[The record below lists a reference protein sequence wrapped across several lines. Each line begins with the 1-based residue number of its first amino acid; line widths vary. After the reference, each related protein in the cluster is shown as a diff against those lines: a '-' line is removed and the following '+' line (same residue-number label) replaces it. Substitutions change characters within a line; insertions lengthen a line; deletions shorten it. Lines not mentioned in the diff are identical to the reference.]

1 MSKMSKA
8 AASLSEA
15 NSLRL
20 GETTTNF
27 MGGDSYVL
35 NPLTTMKMVTASSI
49 FGEPQ
54 YYRESSMSNDKYHG
68 TKYVIDR
75 FVTSILPSE
84 ITDNATTEEVMIR
97 AIDAAL
103 DYDFAGTLD
112 WAVTL
117 RETYHIRLNPQIIM
131 VRAAIHPKRVEF
143 TTNNPGTFNDT
154 NMKVMQRPDEPMTQ
168 LAIYLYFNKGSKKNL
183 PNILKR
189 TWAKKLSKLKAYSV
203 AKYKTHETGMI
214 NAVRICH
221 ATSKPINELM
231 QTGTVEVAEDEKTWE
246 NMRSAGMSWKEI
258 ISQVNMGHMA
268 MLRNLRG
275 VFSEIDD
282 YNICKEYL
290 DKLKAGVVD
299 GKQLPFRYYSAL
311 KAINSKT
318 NHEGLIIDAL
328 EECMDIAM
336 ENFPKLSGKT
346 VCLSDNSGSAW
357 FGVTS
362 EYGTT
367 VVAEINNLSS
377 VMTAANS
384 DEGYVVSF
392 GDTTKTY
399 AISKR
404 VGILSQANKIS
415 DKRGNDVGL
424 STEGGIW
431 EFFNNAIKN
440 KVWYDNIFIYSD
452 QQAGHGGLYGTLR
465 HRREYNYLGYSCNDG
480 YINVFKLV
488 QDYRK
493 KVNPKVNVFSVQT
506 AGYNNNLLPEY
517 AYRTSILYGWTGRE
531 AEFAKAII
539 DLYNSNES
547 VTCQ

>member
-20 GETTTNF
+20 DETTTNF

-54 YYRESSMSNDKYHG
+54 YYRESSMSDGKYHG
-68 TKYVIDR
+68 TRYVIDH
-75 FVTSILPSE
+75 FVTSIIPSN

-103 DYDFAGTLD
+103 DYDFKSTIQ
-112 WAVTL
+112 WALTL
-117 RETYHIRLNPQIIM
+117 RQEYHIRLNPQIIM
-131 VRAAIHPKRVEF
+131 VRAAMHPKRKEF
-143 TTNNPGTFNDT
+143 TAKWGSSFSNINAL
-154 NMKVMQRPDEPMTQ
+154 VMQRPDEPMTQ
-168 LAIYLYFNKGSKKNL
+168 FAIYLYFNNGSKKNL
-183 PNILKR
+183 PSILKR
-189 TWAKKLSKLKAYSV
+189 SWAKKLSSLNRYSV
-203 AKYKTHETGMI
+203 AKYKNHEVGMI
-214 NAVRICH
+214 NTVRVCH
-221 ATSKPINELM
+221 ATSNPINELIR
-231 QTGTVEVAEDEKTWE
+231 TGTVEISEEEKTWE
-246 NMRSAGMSWKEI
+246 NMRSAGMTWKEI

-290 DKLKAGVVD
+290 DKLKAGVVN

-318 NHEGLIIDAL
+318 NHEGLITDAL

-357 FGVTS
+357 YGVTS

-384 DEGYVVSF
+384 DEGYVVAF

-404 VGILSQANKIS
+404 AGILSQANKIS
-415 DKRGNDVGL
+415 GKRGNDVGL

-431 EFFNNAIKN
+431 EFFNNAIEN

-452 QQAGHGGLYGTLR
+452 QQAGHGGLYGTEMQCR
-465 HRREYNYLGYSCNDG
+465 KYNSLGYGCSGG

-539 DLYNSNES
+539 DIYNSNES
-547 VTCQ
+547 VTC

>member
-1 MSKMSKA
+1 MIPTGA
-8 AASLSEA
+8 AENAILKS
-15 NSLRL
+15 NS
-20 GETTTNF
+20 
-27 MGGDSYVL
+27 DL
-35 NPLTTMKMVTASSI
+35 NLQHESDDVAVI
-49 FGEPQ
+49 F
-54 YYRESSMSNDKYHG
+54 
-68 TKYVIDR
+68 
-75 FVTSILPSE
+75 
-84 ITDNATTEEVMIR
+84 
-97 AIDAAL
+97 
-103 DYDFAGTLD
+103 
-112 WAVTL
+112 
-117 RETYHIRLNPQIIM
+117 
-131 VRAAIHPKRVEF
+131 RAATHLQHR
-143 TTNNPGTFNDT
+143 
-154 NMKVMQRPDEPMTQ
+154 
-168 LAIYLYFNKGSKKNL
+168 
-183 PNILKR
+183 
-189 TWAKKLSKLKAYSV
+189 YSV
-203 AKYKTHETGMI
+203 AKYKNHEVGMI
-214 NAVRICH
+214 NTVRVCH
-221 ATSKPINELM
+221 ATSNPINELM
-231 QTGTVEVAEDEKTWE
+231 RTGTVEISEEEKTWE

-275 VFSEIDD
+275 VFSEIDN

-290 DKLKAGVVD
+290 DKLKAGVVN

-311 KAINSKT
+311 KAIDSKT
-318 NHEGLIIDAL
+318 NHEGLITDVL

-357 FGVTS
+357 YGVTS

-367 VVAEINNLSS
+367 VIAEINNLSS

-384 DEGYVVSF
+384 DEGYVVAF

-415 DKRGNDVGL
+415 GKRGNDVGL

-465 HRREYNYLGYSCNDG
+465 HRGEYNSLGYGCSDG

-506 AGYNNNLLPEY
+506 AGYNNNVLPEY